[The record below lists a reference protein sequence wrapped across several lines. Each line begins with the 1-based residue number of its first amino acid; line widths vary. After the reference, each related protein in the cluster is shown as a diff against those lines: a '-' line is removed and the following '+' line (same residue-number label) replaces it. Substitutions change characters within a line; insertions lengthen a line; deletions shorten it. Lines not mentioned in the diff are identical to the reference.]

1 LRLGPAAA
9 VFQPKDPP
17 PTQAGGRKL
26 LGDTHASKTDPEAQL
41 YKKSDA
47 GQARPSYLGH
57 VLIENR
63 NGLVVAACA
72 TQSRTT
78 AEREAALRMLDGR
91 GRSPEAVSAST
102 PPITL
107 GADKQY
113 QEARFLAELR
123 RRQVVPHAAEYRD
136 NDYWHNALTEAE
148 RQHPGFAVSQ
158 KKRKLVEKI
167 FGWGKADSILRQVKL
182 RGEAKVDWFFR
193 LLASAANLVRL
204 VKLIPAV

>member
-47 GQARPSYLGH
+47 GQARPSYLSH

-123 RRQVVPHAAEYRD
+123 RRQVVPHAPEYRD